1 LLKKQKQAKK
11 RMFNSKKYDQDIEL
25 NEIAE
30 NLRKGSAEAFQ
41 ILYHKYHNKVYRY
54 CLRMLG
60 SEALAKDAFQE
71 TFAKVYEKRESF
83 NGNNFAGW
91 LFTIARNTCY
101 NSMRTNKV
109 HSEFDESFYSQKSNN
124 SVDYGLRK
132 ALEQAINSLPA
143 SLKEAFILREYDD
156 FAYNEIATM
165 LNIDLSL
172 AKIRVFRARK
182 QLRLILE
189 PIMKELNEYR

>member
-1 LLKKQKQAKK
+1 
-11 RMFNSKKYDQDIEL
+11 MFTSKKYDSDKEL
-25 NEIAE
+25 NEVAE

-41 ILYHKYHNKVYRY
+41 IIYHKYHNKVYRY

-60 SEALAKDAFQE
+60 SDNLAKDAFQE
-71 TFAKVYEKRESF
+71 TFSNVYEKRESF
-83 NGNNFAGW
+83 NGENFAGW
-91 LFTIARNTCY
+91 LFTIARNNCY
-101 NSMRTNKV
+101 NIIRANKPY
-109 HSEFDESFYSQKSNN
+109 SEFDESYYLQQSKQNT
-124 SVDYGLRK
+124 DYALKK
-132 ALEQAINSLPA
+132 ALEEAINSLPD

-156 FAYNEIATM
+156 FSYNEIANI
-165 LNIDLSL
+165 LDIDLSL